1 MDITHEWTKE
11 KGTKGTVTEKQKY
24 MVNGTTYKVD
34 GKHVILHPT
43 EPEMEVAAILSGKY
57 GKHVEFVPQV
67 VFPQGVKTPDYLI
80 GGDRFDL
87 KSPIGRGKNVIYGLI
102 AKKRR
107 QADNFIIDISECP
120 LSVKEVERQIESLY
134 TSPRL
139 GFLEKIVLM
148 KNEEVLKVYG
158 RK

>member
-1 MDITHEWTKE
+1 MQTQQQIGVLIGSMDITNEWTKTR
-11 KGTKGTVTEKQKY
+11 GTEGTVTERQEY
-24 MVNGTTYKVD
+24 TVNGTIYKVD

-43 EPEMEVAAILSGKY
+43 KQEREVAAILSGKY

-67 VFPQGVKTPDYLI
+67 VL
-80 GGDRFDL
+80 
-87 KSPIGRGKNVIYGLI
+87 IYGLI
-102 AKKRR
+102 AKKHK

-120 LSVKEVERQIESLY
+120 LSVEEVERQIESLY

-139 GFLEKIVLM
+139 GFLEQIILM